1 MEREVRILG
10 NVKIRRRDD
19 EIKFIKDV
27 KEKRPGEPEKK
38 LEKKKKKWFHRNQKD
53 ERVFRNDGKHSFIFY
68 FIFSLRFG
76 SSSFVPSFL

>member
-38 LEKKKKKWFHRNQKD
+38 LEKKKKNGFTETKRIREF
-53 ERVFRNDGKHSFIFY
+53 
-68 FIFSLRFG
+68 
-76 SSSFVPSFL
+76 